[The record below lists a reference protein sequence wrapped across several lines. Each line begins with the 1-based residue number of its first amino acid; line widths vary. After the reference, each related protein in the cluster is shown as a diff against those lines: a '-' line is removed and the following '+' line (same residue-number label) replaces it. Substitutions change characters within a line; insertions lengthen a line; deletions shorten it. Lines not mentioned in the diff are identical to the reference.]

1 MVIPPRR
8 WLVVSHQWSLQETKL
23 YTQHRAHKNHSA
35 LTRRESLGVEDK
47 QNIPRTMA
55 RCGTM
60 KKHWERKH
68 WNFTPLHMD
77 SLVSNLQTHYLQLFF
92 IATQQLQVFRHI
104 VWMPQFCISKG
115 LNAWS
120 DVTHNPGIGKD
131 TIPAAWYWWVMV
143 RPNLLK
149 VSWLFQRKPS
159 AYLKCS
165 YVRRLHA
172 LGVITCIISALNL
185 WMEIYWRYIYI
196 YTYICPTTVAGSNS
210 CLPCLNSPKTFL
222 EGISMSYLWCLCPL
236 PRKLVGAL
244 VTVRHLGSSSH
255 QFEDGWFITCP
266 KQSWLHARRFWTL
279 ACCNF
284 LRSHWNC
291 LKGSYRSMQE
301 DLHFVGRM

>member
-1 MVIPPRR
+1 MWPTI
-8 WLVVSHQWSLQETKL
+8 LGLAK
-23 YTQHRAHKNHSA
+23 TQS
-35 LTRRESLGVEDK
+35 
-47 QNIPRTMA
+47 
-55 RCGTM
+55 
-60 KKHWERKH
+60 
-68 WNFTPLHMD
+68 
-77 SLVSNLQTHYLQLFF
+77 
-92 IATQQLQVFRHI
+92 QQLGTDGSWYVQICWRYHDCSSENQVHTLS
-104 VWMPQFCISKG
+104 VHMCEDCMLWG
-115 LNAWS
+115 W
-120 DVTHNPGIGKD
+120 
-131 TIPAAWYWWVMV
+131 
-143 RPNLLK
+143 
-149 VSWLFQRKPS
+149 
-159 AYLKCS
+159 
-165 YVRRLHA
+165 LHA
-172 LGVITCIISALNL
+172 SLAHWISE
-185 WMEIYWRYIYI
+185 WKYIDDIYI

-291 LKGSYRSMQE
+291 PKGSYRSMQE

>member
-115 LNAWS
+115 LNSWS

-196 YTYICPTTVAGSNS
+196 YIY
-210 CLPCLNSPKTFL
+210 LPYNRGWKQLLLTMSKFPQNVSWRNINVLSLVLVSPAQKT
-222 EGISMSYLWCLCPL
+222 G
-236 PRKLVGAL
+236 R
-244 VTVRHLGSSSH
+244 SSSYSTSSR
-255 QFEDGWFITCP
+255 II
-266 KQSWLHARRFWTL
+266 
-279 ACCNF
+279 
-284 LRSHWNC
+284 
-291 LKGSYRSMQE
+291 
-301 DLHFVGRM
+301 